1 MYYEDNKNRKLN
13 GTTYNIPIHKYNNT
27 LWIRIVVLQ
36 YSELFE
42 TKQPSKIFKKISH
55 LSY

>member
-27 LWIRIVVLQ
+27 LWIRIVVL
-36 YSELFE
+36 
-42 TKQPSKIFKKISH
+42 
-55 LSY
+55 